1 MQFLYDK
8 KAGENS
14 LSIENENFR
23 YLVKVRRFKVGDT
36 IRLINFFD
44 EYLYRYKILS
54 IDRRNLELSL
64 LEKETINKE
73 TNKKVHLLWC
83 IIDPKVIYQTIP
95 MLNQIGV
102 FKISFLYCKRSQKN
116 FKLDLSKIE
125 KILINSCQQCGRS
138 DLMEIEILSDLKE
151 AIKKYKD
158 ISYLDF
164 GGDQNIGDMDKVLVG
179 CEGGF
184 NDEERELLKT
194 HTKIGLKIKNILK
207 SETAILTLAI
217 KSLT

>member
-8 KAGENS
+8 RAGENS
-14 LSIENENFR
+14 LTIENENFK

-44 EYLYRYKILS
+44 EYLYSYKILS
-54 IDRRNLELSL
+54 IDRKNLVLLL
-64 LEKETINKE
+64 LEKERIKKDI
-73 TNKKVHLLWC
+73 NKKVHLLWC
-83 IIDPKVIYQTIP
+83 IIDPKTIYQTLP

-116 FKLDLSKIE
+116 FKLDLNKIE
-125 KILINSCQQCGRS
+125 KILINSNQQCGRF
-138 DLMEIEILSDLKE
+138 DLMEIEILSNLKE
-151 AIKKYKD
+151 AIKKYED

-164 GGDQNIGDMDKVLVG
+164 GGEPNISDFDRVLVG

-184 NDEERELLKT
+184 SEEERELLKT
-194 HTKIGLKIKNILK
+194 HKKIGLKIKNILK